1 MFNLQYLINQ
11 SEADELGEL
20 GETFKNLAAN
30 SRNLGNVLK
39 ADIQPASPFEK
50 EVQRRIIQNNLDAI
64 RYTSPLLVNLSKLVV
79 PLGNPDSQLRIV
91 D

>member
-1 MFNLQYLINQ
+1 MFKFQYLINQ

-39 ADIQPASPFEK
+39 ADLQPPSPFEK